1 MRRRILVTATAL
13 AVLAAVAALAVETT
27 GGSTHHAGVTAQ
39 TPANARAVGAAEEA
53 AARVAVATRVV
64 SGLGRVLV
72 SATGGRTL
80 YAFLPDAQRKNT
92 VTCKDACA
100 TFWVPLKLA
109 AGQKAPV
116 AVRGARRSLVGS
128 VRAPGGGRVA
138 TYAGRPLYEY
148 QGDIHG
154 GIAKGQGALL
164 PEPCSFLN
172 LDCSLMLAG
181 PVSYAVNPG
190 GTLNRRRAGP
200 DALGP

>member
-1 MRRRILVTATAL
+1 MPLTAA
-13 AVLAAVAALAVETT
+13 ALAAVAAVAAIALETT
-27 GGSTHHAGVTAQ
+27 GGSHRAATPPQ
-39 TPANARAVGAAEEA
+39 TPANARAVGQAEEA
-53 AARVAVATRVV
+53 AAQVAIATRTV

-72 SATGGRTL
+72 SAVGSRTL
-80 YAFLPDAQRKNT
+80 YAFLPDAQRGNR

-109 AGQKAPV
+109 PGQKAPL
-116 AVRGARRSLVGS
+116 ALRGARRSLAGS
-128 VRAPGGGRVA
+128 VPAPGGGRVA

-181 PVSYAVNPG
+181 PVSYALAPD
-190 GTLNRRRAGP
+190 GTLNRRKPGA

>member
-1 MRRRILVTATAL
+1 MRRRFLLMA
-13 AVLAAVAALAVETT
+13 AALAVVAAAVAIALEAT
-27 GGSTHHAGVTAQ
+27 GGSTQPAAPPRQ
-39 TPANARAVGAAEEA
+39 APANASAVGRAEEA
-53 AARVAVATRVV
+53 AARVAIATRVV
-64 SGLGRVLV
+64 SGLGHVLV
-72 SATGGRTL
+72 AATGSRTL

-92 VTCKDACA
+92 VVCRDACA
-100 TFWVPLKLA
+100 TFWAPLRLA
-109 AGQKAPV
+109 PGQRAPV
-116 AVRGARRSLVGS
+116 TLRGARRSLAGS
-128 VRAPGGGRVA
+128 VDAPGGGRVA

-181 PVSYAVNPG
+181 PVSYALRPD
-190 GTLNRRRAGP
+190 GTLDKRKPGP

>member
-1 MRRRILVTATAL
+1 MAAAL
-13 AVLAAVAALAVETT
+13 AVAAAVVAIAVETT
-27 GGSTHHAGVTAQ
+27 GGTTHRAAAPPQ
-39 TPANARAVGAAEEA
+39 TPANARAVGRAEEA
-53 AARVAVATRVV
+53 AAPVAVAARTV

-72 SATGGRTL
+72 SAVGSRTL
-80 YAFLPDAQRKNT
+80 YAFLPDAQRDNT
-92 VTCKDACA
+92 VVCTAMCA

-109 AGQKAPV
+109 PGQKAPL

-128 VRAPGGGRVA
+128 VPAPGGGRVA

-148 QGDIHG
+148 QGDIQG

-181 PVSYAVNPG
+181 PVSYALRPD
-190 GTLNRRRAGP
+190 GTLNKRKPAP
-200 DALGP
+200 EALGP

>member
-1 MRRRILVTATAL
+1 MALTLALV
-13 AVLAAVAALAVETT
+13 AAVAAIAVEGT
-27 GGSTHHAGVTAQ
+27 GGGAARHPG
-39 TPANARAVGAAEEA
+39 PAVAARADARAVGAAEA
-53 AARVAVATRVV
+53 ASARVGIATRVV

-72 SATGGRTL
+72 SARGGRTL

-92 VTCKDACA
+92 VTCEDACA
-100 TFWVPLKLA
+100 TFWAPLKLA
-109 AGQKAPV
+109 PGQRAPLV
-116 AVRGARRSLVGS
+116 VRGARRSLAGS

-154 GIAKGQGALL
+154 GNAKGQGALL

-172 LDCSLMLAG
+172 LDCSLLLAG
-181 PVSYAVNPG
+181 PVSYALDPD
-190 GTLNRRRAGP
+190 GTLNRRTPGP